1 MEAIVEKMQGE
12 NGGVSVR
19 TVKAF
24 MSKVPSVFTGADLI
38 SWILKNLD
46 VEDVTDAIHLAHL
59 LSSHG
64 YLFPIDDHQL
74 TVRIEFIS
82 IILLASVIVRE
93 HFCDSIFCVYIYI
106 SGEK

>member
-1 MEAIVEKMQGE
+1 MESIVDKMQAE

-24 MSKVPSVFTGADLI
+24 MSKIPSVFSGADLI

-46 VEDVTDAIHLAHL
+46 VDDTPEALHLAHL

-64 YLFPIDDHQL
+64 YMFPIVSGQ
-74 TVRIEFIS
+74 
-82 IILLASVIVRE
+82 AS
-93 HFCDSIFCVYIYI
+93 H
-106 SGEK
+106 

>member
-1 MEAIVEKMQGE
+1 MEAIVERMQAE

-24 MSKVPSVFTGADLI
+24 MSKIPSVFSGADLI

-46 VEDVTDAIHLAHL
+46 VDDTAEALHIAHL

-64 YLFPIDDHQL
+64 YLFPIVSHPDLYNLRSIKL
-74 TVRIEFIS
+74 TIFYFF
-82 IILLASVIVRE
+82 
-93 HFCDSIFCVYIYI
+93 HF
-106 SGEK
+106 